1 MLMMR
6 AYEISESFG
15 LDSLALREYDV
26 PIPGDN
32 EVLIKLEAASLNY
45 RDLLITKGHLKLRKP
60 LPLIPLS
67 DGAGQIVAT
76 GKSVSRFQIGERV
89 AANFFQSWL
98 EGRISPHKFS
108 SALGGS
114 LNGVL
119 VEFLTLDE
127 NGVVRIP
134 EHLSYEE
141 AATLPCAAVTAW
153 NALVTQN
160 QLRPG
165 ETVLIQGTGGV
176 SIFAVQFAA
185 MLGAKVIVIS
195 SSDEKLERARTLGAA
210 ELINYKDH
218 PDWDTRVLEI
228 TDGVGVD
235 HVVEVGGAQTLNRSL
250 NAVRM
255 GGTISLIGVLTG
267 ERAEVHTATILR
279 KSVRVQGIYVGS
291 REMFEAMNR
300 AIALKQIRPVIHR
313 RFSFEDAPNALR
325 YLESGV
331 HFGKVC
337 IGF

>member
-1 MLMMR
+1 MR

-15 LDSLALREYDV
+15 VHSLTLREYDV
-26 PIPGDN
+26 PVPADN

-45 RDLLITKGHLKLRKP
+45 RDLLITKGQLKLRKP
-60 LPLIPLS
+60 LPLVPLS

-76 GKSVSRFQIGERV
+76 GKRVSRFKVGERV
-89 AANFFQSWL
+89 TTNFFQSWL

-119 VEFLTLDE
+119 VEFRSLDE
-127 NGVVRIP
+127 NGVVKIP

-141 AATLPCAAVTAW
+141 AATLPCAALTAW
-153 NALVTQN
+153 NALVGQN
-160 QLRPG
+160 PLKAG

-176 SIFAVQFAA
+176 SIFATQFAS

-195 SSDEKLERARTLGAA
+195 SSDEKLARARALGASD
-210 ELINYKDH
+210 LINYNDN
-218 PDWDTRVLEI
+218 PDWDIRVLEI

-250 NAVRM
+250 NAVCM

-267 ERAEVHTATILR
+267 ERAEITTASILR

-300 AIALKQIRPVIHR
+300 AITLNEIRPVIHR
-313 RFSFEDAPNALR
+313 RFSFADAPNALR
-325 YLESGV
+325 YLESGA

-337 IGF
+337 IRF

>member
-1 MLMMR
+1 MMR

-15 LDSLALREYDV
+15 VDSLAVREHDV
-26 PIPGDN
+26 PVPAEN
-32 EVLIKLEAASLNY
+32 EVLVKLEAASLNY

-60 LPLIPLS
+60 LPLVPLS

-76 GKSVSRFQIGERV
+76 GKRVSRFKVGERV
-89 AANFFQSWL
+89 TTNFFQSWL

-108 SALGGS
+108 SALGAS

-119 VEFLTLDE
+119 VEYRALDE
-127 NGVVRIP
+127 NGVVKIP

-153 NALVTQN
+153 NALATQN
-160 QLRPG
+160 PLRAG

-176 SIFAVQFAA
+176 SIFATQFAS
-185 MLGAKVIVIS
+185 MLGARVIVIS
-195 SSDEKLERARTLGAA
+195 SSDEKLARARNLGASD
-210 ELINYKDH
+210 LINYKH
-218 PDWDTRVLEI
+218 IPDWDTRVLEL
-228 TDGVGVD
+228 TDGAGVD
-235 HVVEVGGAQTLNRSL
+235 HVVEVGGAKTLNRSL

-267 ERAEVHTATILR
+267 ESAEISTASILR

-300 AIALKQIRPVIHR
+300 AITLNEIRPVIHR
-313 RFSFEDAPNALR
+313 RFSFGDAPNALR
-325 YLESGV
+325 YLESGA

-337 IGF
+337 IRF